1 LFLKALAGIHREPG
15 IPVPGRSCLLIM
27 TGATSVARGL
37 PAHSRSWR
45 GLSVLA
51 KLYISLVVIAGLG
64 TLLYGAIHQS
74 SKNIAEFICYLGIAI
89 LASRL
94 KVNLPGITGT
104 LSVNFLFIL
113 IGVLELSFSETLI
126 LGAISM
132 LAQCLHPE
140 PPKALQVT
148 FNVCAGSISTALAYL
163 VYHHRLTNLL
173 IGNKPVLLGVA
184 ATVYFIANA
193 GSIATVISLSER
205 RPLTQILVD
214 CYFWSFPYYLVGAGI
229 AGAITWLNQTFNWET
244 SLLLVPAVYLIYRS
258 YRLYLGKLEDEK
270 RHVEE
275 MANLHLRTIE
285 ALALAIEA
293 KDHTTHE
300 HLQRVRIYAIE
311 VAKELGVEGAELEAL
326 HAAALLHDIG
336 KLAVPEHII
345 SKPGR
350 LTPEEFEK
358 MKIHTL
364 VGAEILERVR
374 FPYPVVPIVRAHH
387 EKWDGSGYP
396 MGLKGAEIPI
406 GARILSA
413 VDYLDAL
420 ASDRQYRRALPLRD
434 VMQKLAAESGKS
446 FDPKVV
452 DVLQKRYQYLE
463 RLAVTKAGQDPS
475 GPLSTSIKIERGL
488 EPAAGF
494 ENATAQDYAGRE
506 NTFLSSIAA
515 ARQEAQS
522 LFELSQDLGA
532 SLSLTET
539 LSVFSVKLKP
549 MVPYDAIAI
558 YIKREAELIPEYVN
572 GDNYRLFSSLR
583 IPIGQ
588 GLSGW
593 VAHNRKP
600 IINGN
605 PSVEPGYLNDPSKF
619 STLSSALAVP
629 LEGISGII
637 GVLALYRGE
646 RDAFTSDHLR
656 ILLAVSG
663 KMALSIE
670 NALKY
675 QQAEDSATTD
685 YLTGLP
691 NARSLFLQLDREL
704 ARCKRDN
711 SGLTVMVSDMDGFK
725 QINDRF
731 GHLEGNR
738 VLRLFAQALKDGC
751 REYDYVARMGGD
763 EFVVIA
769 PGLAADAAGKKAEQ
783 MRALARQAGNEVCG
797 EDILSL
803 SVGRSLYPE
812 DGKDAEQLLAEAD
825 RRMYLEK
832 QKQLSYKDRRSH
844 PRLKCRVT
852 IEMQMEVGGTPLFAN
867 LTDVS
872 MGGCYVETSTILAP
886 GSKIKLGF
894 SMDDTNLSAEGVV
907 ARLDPGS
914 GLAIQFREMNREGR
928 DRMLKI
934 LEFVQ
939 KTTTFYNNRYL
950 NSLTKN

>member
-1 LFLKALAGIHREPG
+1 MSAHSHSWKP
-15 IPVPGRSCLLIM
+15 
-27 TGATSVARGL
+27 L
-37 PAHSRSWR
+37 PA
-45 GLSVLA
+45 GA
-51 KLYISLVVIAGLG
+51 KAFIGLVVFAGTA

-94 KVNLPGITGT
+94 KVTLPGITGT
-104 LSVNFLFIL
+104 LSVSFLFIL
-113 IGVLELSFSETLI
+113 VGILELSFSETLI
-126 LGAISM
+126 LGAVSM
-132 LAQCLHPE
+132 LAQCLYPDR
-140 PPKALQVT
+140 PKAIQVT
-148 FNVCAGSISTALAYL
+148 FNICAGSVSTALAYV
-163 VYHHRLTNLL
+163 VYHDPLSNILL
-173 IGNKPVLLGVA
+173 DNHALLLLVA
-184 ATVYFIANA
+184 ASTYFIANA
-193 GSIATVISLSER
+193 GSIAAVISLTER
-205 RPLTQILVD
+205 RALKKILVD
-214 CYFWSFPYYLVGAGI
+214 CYFWSFPYYLVGAGV
-229 AGAITWLNQTFNWET
+229 AGAIAWFNHTFNWET
-244 SLLLVPAVYLIYRS
+244 SLLLVPVVYLIYRS

-293 KDHTTHE
+293 KDQTTHD
-300 HLQRVRIYAIE
+300 HLQRVRVYAIE
-311 VAKELGVEGAELEAL
+311 VAKELGMEGAELEAL

-387 EKWDGSGYP
+387 EKWDGTGYP
-396 MGLKGAEIPI
+396 MGLKATDIPL

-420 ASDRQYRRALPLRD
+420 ASDRQYRRALPLQE
-434 VMQKLAAESGKS
+434 VMQQLSAESGKA

-452 DVLQKRYQYLE
+452 QVLEKRYRHLE
-463 RLAVTKAGQDPS
+463 NLALARSSNDVNS
-475 GPLSTSIKIERGL
+475 PLSTEIRIERG
-488 EPAAGF
+488 PAPDAGF
-494 ENATAQDYAGRE
+494 EKVAQDSSGQE
-506 NTFLSSIAA
+506 TTFLSSIAA

-532 SLSLTET
+532 SLSLGET

-558 YIKREAELIPEYVN
+558 YILRNDELIPEYVN

-583 IPIGQ
+583 IPLGQ

-593 VAHNRKP
+593 VAQNRKP
-600 IINGN
+600 IVNGN
-605 PSVEPGYLNDPSKF
+605 PSVEPGYLNDPTKF

-629 LEGISGII
+629 LEGVAGII

-646 RDAFTSDHLR
+646 RDAFTTDHLR
-656 ILLAVSG
+656 ILLAVSS

-675 QQAEDSATTD
+675 QQAESSATTD

-691 NARSLFLQLDREL
+691 NARSLFLELDREL
-704 ARCKRDN
+704 ARCKRDQ
-711 SGLTVMVSDMDGFK
+711 SSLIVMVSDLDGFK
-725 QINDRF
+725 QVNDRF

-738 VLRLFAQALKDGC
+738 VLRLYAQALKESC

-763 EFVVIA
+763 EFVVVA
-769 PGLAADAAGKKAEQ
+769 PGLAVDAAAKKGEQ
-783 MRALARQAGNEVCG
+783 MRALAKQAGFEICA

-803 SVGRSLYPE
+803 SVGQAVYPD
-812 DGKDAEQLLAEAD
+812 DGTDAEQLLAQAD
-825 RRMYLEK
+825 RRMYIEK
-832 QKQLSYKDRRSH
+832 QKHPSRKDRRLH
-844 PRLKCRVT
+844 ARMKCRVT
-852 IEMQMEVGGTPLFAN
+852 IELHPETGDGQMLGN
-867 LTDVS
+867 LTDLS
-872 MGGCYVETSTILAP
+872 MGGCYVETSAILTP
-886 GSKIKLGF
+886 GTKIKLVF
-894 SMDDTNLSAEGVV
+894 SLDDGNLDAEGYV
-907 ARLDPGS
+907 ARMDPGS
-914 GLAIQFREMNREGR
+914 GIAVQFKELNREAKE
-928 DRMLKI
+928 RMYRI
-934 LEFVQ
+934 LEHVQ
-939 KTTTFYNNRYL
+939 KTNTFYNNRYFENL
-950 NSLTKN
+950 LKR

>member
-1 LFLKALAGIHREPG
+1 
-15 IPVPGRSCLLIM
+15 M
-27 TGATSVARGL
+27 GL
-37 PAHSRSWR
+37 PERSRSWR
-45 GLSVLA
+45 FLSVPA
-51 KLYISLVVIAGLG
+51 KLFIALVVVAGLG
-64 TLLYGAIHQS
+64 TLVYGGIHQS
-74 SKNIAEFICYLGIAI
+74 SRNIAEFICYLCIAI

-104 LSVNFLFIL
+104 LSVNFLFVL
-113 IGVLELSFSETLI
+113 IGILELSFTETLI

-132 LAQCLHPE
+132 LAQCLYPYRA
-140 PPKALQVT
+140 KALQVA
-148 FNVCAGSISTALAYL
+148 FNVCASSISTALAYIAF
-163 VYHHRLTNLL
+163 HHRLTNLV
-173 IGNKPVLLGVA
+173 IDSRPVLLGLS

-193 GSIATVISLSER
+193 GSIAAAISLIER
-205 RPLTQILVD
+205 RPVSRILVD
-214 CYFWSFPYYLVGAGI
+214 SYFWSFPYYLVGAGI
-229 AGAITWLNQTFNWET
+229 AGGIAWLNERFNWET
-244 SLLLVPAVYLIYRS
+244 SLLVLPAVYLIYRS

-300 HLQRVRIYAIE
+300 HLQRVRVYALE
-311 VAKELGVEGAELEAL
+311 VAKELGVAGPELEAL

-396 MGLKGAEIPI
+396 LGLKGAEIPL

-420 ASDRQYRRALPLRD
+420 ASDRQYRRALPMRD
-434 VMQKLAAESGKS
+434 VIQKLAAESGKS

-452 DVLQKRYQYLE
+452 DVLQKRYEHLE
-463 RLAVTKAGQDPS
+463 HLALAKSAEDPNA
-475 GPLSTSIKIERGL
+475 PLSTAIKIERGL

-494 ENATAQDYAGRE
+494 ENAVAQDYAGRE
-506 NTFLSSIAA
+506 TTFLSSIAA
-515 ARQEAQS
+515 ARQEAQA

-532 SLSLTET
+532 SLSLGET

-558 YIKREAELIPEYVN
+558 YIKREDELIPEYVN

-583 IPIGQ
+583 IPLGQ

-619 STLSSALAVP
+619 STLRSALAVP
-629 LEGISGII
+629 LEGVAGII

-646 RDAFTSDHLR
+646 RDAFTTDHLR

-663 KMALSIE
+663 KMALAIE

-675 QQAEDSATTD
+675 AQAENSAITD

-704 ARCKRDN
+704 ARCKRDD
-711 SGLTVMVSDMDGFK
+711 SSLTVMVSDMDGFK

-738 VLRLFAQALKDGC
+738 VLRLFAQALKDSC

-769 PGLAADAAGKKAEQ
+769 PGLAADTAGKKAEQ
-783 MRALARQAGNEVCG
+783 MRALARHAGSEVCG
-797 EDILSL
+797 EEILSL
-803 SVGRSLYPE
+803 SVGRAVYPA

-832 QKQLSYKDRRSH
+832 QKQLAYKDRRSH
-844 PRLKCRVT
+844 PRMKCRVT
-852 IEMQMEVGGTPLFAN
+852 IEMQTEAAGVPLFAN
-867 LTDVS
+867 LTDIS
-872 MGGCYVETSTILAP
+872 MGGCFVETSTILSP
-886 GSKIKLGF
+886 GSQLKLGF
-894 SMDDTNLSAEGVV
+894 SMDDPGLSVEGVV
-907 ARLDPGS
+907 MRLDPGS
-914 GLAIQFREMNREGR
+914 GVAVQFKEMNRETR
-928 DRMLKI
+928 ERMFKI

-939 KTTTFYNNRYL
+939 KATTFYNKRYL
-950 NSLTKN
+950 DSLAKS

>member
-1 LFLKALAGIHREPG
+1 MSTTTH
-15 IPVPGRSCLLIM
+15 
-27 TGATSVARGL
+27 
-37 PAHSRSWR
+37 SWR
-45 GLSVLA
+45 GLPVGA
-51 KLYISLVVIAGLG
+51 KAFIGLVIAAGMAS
-64 TLLYGAIHQS
+64 LLQAAIHQS

-94 KVNLPGITGT
+94 RVTLPGITGT

-113 IGVLELSFSETLI
+113 VGVAELSYSEALT
-126 LGAISM
+126 LGAVSM
-132 LAQCLHPE
+132 LAQSLYPAR
-140 PPKALQVT
+140 PTAIQLT
-148 FNVCAGSISTALAYL
+148 FNVCAGSFSTAMAYF
-163 VYHHRLTNLL
+163 VYHNSLANQL
-173 IGNKPVLLGVA
+173 IGNHPLVLCLA
-184 ATVYFIANA
+184 ASTYFIVNA
-193 GSIATVISLSER
+193 GCIAAVISFSEG
-205 RPLTQILVD
+205 RPLRQILVD

-229 AGAITWLNQTFNWET
+229 AGVIGWFNHEFNWET
-244 SLLLVPAVYLIYRS
+244 SLLFVPAIYLIYRS

-275 MANLHLRTIE
+275 MADLHLRTIE

-293 KDHTTHE
+293 KDQTTHD

-311 VAKELGVEGAELEAL
+311 VAKELGMKGSDLEAL

-358 MKIHTL
+358 MKIHTV

-396 MGLKGAEIPI
+396 YGLKGAEIPI

-420 ASDRQYRRALPLRD
+420 ASDRQYRRAMPLD
-434 VMQKLAAESGKS
+434 EVMQRLTAESGKS

-452 DVLQKRYQYLE
+452 DVLKRRYRTLE
-463 RLAVTKAGQDPS
+463 NLALAHSADDANLTLPTELKITR
-475 GPLSTSIKIERGL
+475 GPA
-488 EPAAGF
+488 PAAGF
-494 ENATAQDYAGRE
+494 ENSTASDSPGRE
-506 NTFLSSIAA
+506 ATFLSSIAA

-558 YIKREAELIPEYVN
+558 YIRRGDELVPEYVN
-572 GDNYRLFSSLR
+572 GDNYRLFASLR
-583 IPIGQ
+583 IPVGH

-593 VAHNRKP
+593 VAQNKKP
-600 IINGN
+600 IVNGN

-619 STLSSALAVP
+619 STLRSALALP
-629 LEGISGII
+629 LEGVSGVI
-637 GVLALYRGE
+637 GVLALYRAE
-646 RDAFTSDHLR
+646 KDAFTSDHLR

-663 KMALSIE
+663 KMALAIE

-675 QQAEDSATTD
+675 EQAESSATTD

-711 SGLTVMVSDMDGFK
+711 ASLTLMVCDMNGFK
-725 QINDRF
+725 KINDRF

-738 VLRLFAQALKDGC
+738 VLRLFAQALKDSC

-769 PGLAADAAGKKAEQ
+769 PGLAADAAAKKIEQ
-783 MRALARQAGNEVCG
+783 IRPLARQAGFDVCG
-797 EDILSL
+797 EEIVSL
-803 SVGRSLYPE
+803 SVGMAVSPG
-812 DGKDAEQLLAEAD
+812 DGNDAEQLLTQAD
-825 RRMYLEK
+825 RRMYIEK
-832 QKQLSYKDRRSH
+832 QKQPSQKDQ
-844 PRLKCRVT
+844 RLHTRMKCRLT
-852 IEMQMEVGGTPLFAN
+852 IELHPHGTPGPVFGN
-867 LTDVS
+867 LIDIS
-872 MGGCYVETSTILAP
+872 LGGCYVETSAILP
-886 GSKIKLGF
+886 VGSNVKLVF
-894 SMDDTNLSAEGVV
+894 SMDNTDGALSAEGSI
-907 ARLDPGS
+907 ARIHPGS
-914 GLAIQFREMNREGR
+914 GVAVQFKEMSREAREKMYR
-928 DRMLKI
+928 I

-939 KTTTFYNNRYL
+939 NSTTVYNDRYL
-950 NSLTKN
+950 QNLFHR

>member
-1 LFLKALAGIHREPG
+1 VV
-15 IPVPGRSCLLIM
+15 IPTKMSAS
-27 TGATSVARGL
+27 TNSWRGL
-37 PAHSRSWR
+37 PAGAQVLV
-45 GLSVLA
+45 GL
-51 KLYISLVVIAGLG
+51 VIAAG
-64 TLLYGAIHQS
+64 TACLLQGAIHQS

-94 KVNLPGITGT
+94 RVTLPGITGT
-104 LSVNFLFIL
+104 LSVSFLFIL
-113 IGVLELSFSETLI
+113 VGIAELGYAEAMT
-126 LGAISM
+126 LGAVAM
-132 LAQCLHPE
+132 LAQSLYPAR
-140 PPKALQVT
+140 PTAIQLT
-148 FNVCAGSISTALAYL
+148 FNVCAGSLSTALGYL
-163 VYHHRLTNLL
+163 IYHNPFCNELIPNRPLLLCLT
-173 IGNKPVLLGVA
+173 
-184 ATVYFIANA
+184 ATVYFIVNA
-193 GSIATVISLSER
+193 GSIATVISLSEGK
-205 RPLTQILVD
+205 PLRDILVD

-229 AGAITWLNQTFNWET
+229 AGAISWFNHAFNWET
-244 SLLLVPAVYLIYRS
+244 SLLFVPAIYLIYRS

-293 KDHTTHE
+293 KDQTTHD

-311 VAKELGVEGAELEAL
+311 VAKELGMKGAELEAL

-358 MKIHTL
+358 MKIHTV

-396 MGLKGAEIPI
+396 YGLKNLEIPI

-413 VDYLDAL
+413 VDFLDAL
-420 ASDRQYRRALPLRD
+420 ASDRQYRRAMPLD
-434 VMQKLAAESGKS
+434 EVMQRLAAESGKS

-452 DVLQKRYQYLE
+452 EVLKRRYKSLE
-463 RLAVTKAGQDPS
+463 NLALKKSAEDGIPVHS
-475 GPLSTSIKIERGL
+475 GEMKITRGPA
-488 EPAAGF
+488 PAAGF
-494 ENATAQDYAGRE
+494 ESAGVSDTPGRE
-506 NTFLSSIAA
+506 ANFLSSIAA

-532 SLSLTET
+532 SLSLGET

-558 YIKREAELIPEYVN
+558 YIRRGDELIPEYVN
-572 GDNYRLFSSLR
+572 GDNYRLFASLR
-583 IPIGQ
+583 IPMGD

-593 VAHNRKP
+593 VAQNKKP
-600 IINGN
+600 IVNGN
-605 PSVEPGYLNDPSKF
+605 PSVEPGYLNDPDKF
-619 STLSSALAVP
+619 STLRSALALP
-629 LEGISGII
+629 LEGVSGVI
-637 GVLALYRGE
+637 GVLALYRAE

-656 ILLAVSG
+656 ILLAVTG
-663 KMALSIE
+663 KMALAIE
-670 NALKY
+670 NAVKY
-675 QQAEDSATTD
+675 QQAESSATTD

-711 SGLTVMVSDMDGFK
+711 VSLTLMVCDMNGFK
-725 QINDRF
+725 KINDRF

-738 VLRLFAQALKDGC
+738 VLRLFAQALKDSC

-769 PGLAADAAGKKAEQ
+769 PGLPADAATKKIEQ
-783 MRALARQAGNEVCG
+783 IRPLARQAGFDVCG

-803 SVGRSLYPE
+803 SVGVAVSPV
-812 DGKDAEQLLAEAD
+812 DGNDAEQLLTEAD

-832 QKQLSYKDRRSH
+832 QKQPTTKDQ
-844 PRLKCRVT
+844 RLHTRMKCRLT
-852 IEMQMEVGGTPLFAN
+852 IELHPQGSTAPIFGN
-867 LTDVS
+867 LIDIS
-872 MGGCYVETSTILAP
+872 LGGCYVETAAILTP
-886 GSKIKLGF
+886 GSNVKVVF
-894 SMDDTNLSAEGVV
+894 SMDKVDLSAEGSV
-907 ARLDPGS
+907 ARMHPGS
-914 GLAIQFREMNREGR
+914 GIAIQFKEMSRDSREQMYR
-928 DRMLKI
+928 I

-939 KTTTFYNNRYL
+939 SSTTMYNDRYL
-950 NSLTKN
+950 QNLFNR

>member
-1 LFLKALAGIHREPG
+1 
-15 IPVPGRSCLLIM
+15 M
-27 TGATSVARGL
+27 TSATRITTGPS
-37 PAHSRSWR
+37 SNSSSWR
-45 GLSVLA
+45 GLSWPARLFITA
-51 KLYISLVVIAGLG
+51 IVIAGMA
-64 TLLYGAIHQS
+64 TLIYGGIHQS

-89 LASRL
+89 LSSRL

-113 IGVLELSFSETLI
+113 VGVLELSLTETLI
-126 LGAISM
+126 LGAVSM
-132 LAQCLHPE
+132 LAQCLYPE
-140 PPKALQVT
+140 RPQALQLT
-148 FNVCAGSISTALAYL
+148 FNVCACALSTALAYI
-163 VYHHRLTNLL
+163 VYHQQLANLL
-173 IGNKPVLLGVA
+173 FNNRPILLGVA

-193 GSIATVISLSER
+193 GSIATVISLTER
-205 RPLTQILVD
+205 RPLTRILVD

-229 AGAITWLNQTFNWET
+229 AGVISWFNETFNWET
-244 SLLLVPAVYLIYRS
+244 SLLLVPAVYVIYRS
-258 YRLYLGKLEDEK
+258 YRLYLGKLDDEK

-275 MANLHLRTIE
+275 MANLHMRTIE

-300 HLQRVRIYAIE
+300 HLQRVRVYAIE
-311 VAKELGVEGAELEAL
+311 VAKELKLSEPELEAL
-326 HAAALLHDIG
+326 HAAAILHDIG

-420 ASDRQYRRALPLRD
+420 ASDRQYRRALPLRE
-434 VMQKLAAESGKS
+434 VMQKLSAESGKS

-452 DVLQKRYQYLE
+452 EILQKRYEQLE
-463 RLAVTKAGQDPS
+463 RTAQAKSTEDGTGS
-475 GPLSTSIKIERGL
+475 LSTTIKIERGL

-494 ENATAQDYAGRE
+494 ENAKAQDYDGRE
-506 NTFLSSIAA
+506 ATFLSSIAA
-515 ARQEAQS
+515 ARQEVQA

-532 SLSLTET
+532 SLSLGET

-558 YIKREAELIPEYVN
+558 YIKRDDKLVPEYVN
-572 GDNYRLFSSLR
+572 GDNYRLFSSLC
-583 IPIGQ
+583 IPVGQ

-593 VAHNRKP
+593 VAQNRKP

-605 PSVEPGYLNDPSKF
+605 PSVEPGYLNDPAKF
-619 STLSSALAVP
+619 STLRSALAVP
-629 LEGISGII
+629 LEGIAGVI

-663 KMALSIE
+663 KMALAIE

-675 QQAEDSATTD
+675 QQAESSATTD

-711 SGLTVMVSDMDGFK
+711 SSLTVMVSDMDGFK

-738 VLRLFAQALKDGC
+738 VLRLFAQALKDSC

-763 EFVVIA
+763 EFVVVV
-769 PGLAADAAGKKAEQ
+769 PGLAIDAAGKRVAQ
-783 MRALARQAGNEVCG
+783 MEALAKQAGSEVCG

-803 SVGRSLYPE
+803 SVGRAVYPT
-812 DGKDAEQLLAEAD
+812 DGEDAEHLLAEAD

-852 IEMQMEVGGTPLFAN
+852 IELQTGDGKAPVFAN

-872 MGGCYVETSTILAP
+872 MGGCYVETSSIVSP
-886 GSKIKLGF
+886 GSKLKIGF
-894 SMDDTNLSAEGVV
+894 SMDDGNLTAEGTV

-914 GLAIQFREMNREGR
+914 GIAVQFREVNREGR
-928 DRMLKI
+928 ERMFRI

-939 KTTTFYNNRYL
+939 KATAYYDNRYL
-950 NSLTKN
+950 ENLTKR

>member
-1 LFLKALAGIHREPG
+1 MSA
-15 IPVPGRSCLLIM
+15 S
-27 TGATSVARGL
+27 TN
-37 PAHSRSWR
+37 SWR
-45 GLSVLA
+45 ALSVEAQIFVGL
-51 KLYISLVVIAGLG
+51 VIAAG
-64 TLLYGAIHQS
+64 TACLVQAAIHQS
-74 SKNIAEFICYLGIAI
+74 SRNIAEFICYLGIAV

-94 KVNLPGITGT
+94 RVTLPGITGS

-113 IGVLELSFSETLI
+113 VGVAELGYSEALT
-126 LGAISM
+126 LGAIAM
-132 LAQCLHPE
+132 LAQSLYPDR
-140 PPKALQVT
+140 PTAIQLT
-148 FNVCAGSISTALAYL
+148 FNVCACALSTAVAYA
-163 VYHHRLTNLL
+163 VYHNPLLNGFIENRPLLLCLT
-173 IGNKPVLLGVA
+173 A
-184 ATVYFIANA
+184 SVYFIVNA
-193 GSIATVISLSER
+193 GCIAIVISFSEGK
-205 RPLTQILVD
+205 PLRTILVD

-229 AGAITWLNQTFNWET
+229 AGAISWVNHSFNWET
-244 SLLLVPAVYLIYRS
+244 SLLFVPAIYLIYRS

-275 MANLHLRTIE
+275 MAKLHLRTIE

-293 KDHTTHE
+293 KDQTTHE
-300 HLQRVRIYAIE
+300 HLQRVRVYAIE
-311 VAKELGVEGAELEAL
+311 VAKELGIKGAELEAL

-358 MKIHTL
+358 MKIHTV

-396 MGLKGAEIPI
+396 FGLKGTEIPI

-420 ASDRQYRRALPLRD
+420 ASDRQYRRAMPLDD
-434 VMQKLAAESGKS
+434 VMQRLVAEAGKS

-452 DVLQKRYQYLE
+452 DVLKVRYKSLE
-463 RLAVTKAGQDPS
+463 NLALAKSSEDGSAALSAG
-475 GPLSTSIKIERGL
+475 IKIARGPA
-488 EPAAGF
+488 PAAGF
-494 ENATAQDYAGRE
+494 ESAGVSDTPGRE
-506 NTFLSSIAA
+506 ATFLSSIAA

-532 SLSLTET
+532 SLSLGET

-558 YIKREAELIPEYVN
+558 YIRRGDELIPEYVN
-572 GDNYRLFSSLR
+572 GDNYRLFASLR
-583 IPIGQ
+583 IPVGD

-593 VAHNRKP
+593 VAQNKKP
-600 IINGN
+600 IVNGN
-605 PSVEPGYLNDPSKF
+605 PSVEPGYLNDPAKF
-619 STLSSALAVP
+619 STLRSALALP
-629 LEGISGII
+629 LEGVTGVI
-637 GVLALYRGE
+637 GVLALYRSE

-675 QQAEDSATTD
+675 QQAESSATTD

-711 SGLTVMVSDMDGFK
+711 LPLTLMVCDMNGFK
-725 QINDRF
+725 KINDCF

-738 VLRLFAQALKDGC
+738 VLRLFAQALKDSC

-769 PGLAADAAGKKAEQ
+769 PGLSADAAAKKVEQ
-783 MRALARQAGNEVCG
+783 IRPLARQAGFDVCG

-803 SVGRSLYPE
+803 SVGLAVSPE
-812 DGKDAEQLLAEAD
+812 DGNDAEQLLTEAD
-825 RRMYLEK
+825 RRMYQEK
-832 QKQLSYKDRRSH
+832 QKEPARKDQ
-844 PRLKCRVT
+844 RLHTRVKCRLT
-852 IEMQMEVGGTPLFAN
+852 IELHSQAGAGQVFGN
-867 LTDVS
+867 LIDIS
-872 MGGCYVETSTILAP
+872 LGGCYVETSAILKP
-886 GSKIKLGF
+886 GSNVKVVF
-894 SMDDTNLSAEGVV
+894 SMDDAALSTEGTI
-907 ARLDPGS
+907 ARIHPGS
-914 GLAIQFREMNREGR
+914 GVAVQFKEMSRESREKMYR
-928 DRMLKI
+928 I

-939 KTTTFYNNRYL
+939 STTTMYNDRYL
-950 NSLTKN
+950 QKLFNR

>member
-1 LFLKALAGIHREPG
+1 
-15 IPVPGRSCLLIM
+15 M
-27 TGATSVARGL
+27 TGAPSVAIAP
-37 PAHSRSWR
+37 PAQSRSWR
-45 GLSVLA
+45 GLSALA
-51 KLYISLVVIAGLG
+51 KLYISLVVIAGFA
-64 TLLYGAIHQS
+64 TLLYGAVHQS
-74 SKNIAEFICYLGIAI
+74 SKNIAEFICYLGIAV

-94 KVNLPGITGT
+94 KVSLPGITGT

-113 IGVLELSFSETLI
+113 IGVLELSFTETLI
-126 LGAISM
+126 LGAASM
-132 LAQCLHPE
+132 LAQCLYPE
-140 PPKALQVT
+140 RPRAIQVT
-148 FNVCAGSISTALAYL
+148 FNVCAGSISTALAYV

-173 IGNKPVLLGVA
+173 IPNRPILLGLA

-193 GSIATVISLSER
+193 GSIAAVISLTER
-205 RPLTQILVD
+205 RPLIRILVD

-229 AGAITWLNQTFNWET
+229 AGAIAWLNNTFNWET
-244 SLLLVPAVYLIYRS
+244 SLLLVPTVYLIYRS

-311 VAKELGVEGAELEAL
+311 VAKELGVKGPELEAL

-463 RLAVTKAGQDPS
+463 RLAVAKAGQDPS

-494 ENATAQDYAGRE
+494 ENATVQDYAGRE

-583 IPIGQ
+583 IPVGQ

-619 STLSSALAVP
+619 STLRSALAVP
-629 LEGISGII
+629 LEGISGVI

-711 SGLTVMVSDMDGFK
+711 LALTVMVSDMDGFK

-783 MRALARQAGNEVCG
+783 LRALAKQAGNEVCG

-803 SVGRSLYPE
+803 SVGRALYPE

-852 IEMQMEVGGTPLFAN
+852 IEMQMDTGGTPLFAN

-872 MGGCYVETSTILAP
+872 MGGCYIETSTILAA

-894 SMDDTNLSAEGVV
+894 SMDDASLSAEGVV

-914 GLAIQFREMNREGR
+914 GLAIQFRELNREGR
-928 DRMLKI
+928 ERMLKI

-950 NSLTKN
+950 NSLTKS

>member
-1 LFLKALAGIHREPG
+1 
-15 IPVPGRSCLLIM
+15 M
-27 TGATSVARGL
+27 GL
-37 PAHSRSWR
+37 PERSRSWR
-45 GLSVLA
+45 VMSVPA
-51 KLYISLVVIAGLG
+51 KLFIALIVTAGLG
-64 TLLYGAIHQS
+64 TLIYGGIHQTS
-74 SKNIAEFICYLGIAI
+74 RNIAEFICYLGIAI

-104 LSVNFLFIL
+104 LSVNFLFVL
-113 IGVLELSFSETLI
+113 IGVLELSFTETLI

-132 LAQCLHPE
+132 LAQCLYPYRA
-140 PPKALQVT
+140 KALQVA
-148 FNVCAGSISTALAYL
+148 FNVCASSISTALAY
-163 VYHHRLTNLL
+163 VVFHQRLTNQV
-173 IGNKPVLLGVA
+173 IDSRPVLLGLS

-193 GSIATVISLSER
+193 GSIAIAISLIER
-205 RPLTQILVD
+205 RPVSRILVD
-214 CYFWSFPYYLVGAGI
+214 SYFWSFPYYLVGAGI
-229 AGAITWLNQTFNWET
+229 AGGIAWLNESFNWET
-244 SLLLVPAVYLIYRS
+244 SLLVLPAVYLIYRS

-300 HLQRVRIYAIE
+300 HLQRVRVYALE
-311 VAKELGVEGAELEAL
+311 VAKELGVAGPELEAL

-396 MGLKGAEIPI
+396 LGLKGAEIPI

-420 ASDRQYRRALPLRD
+420 ASDRQYRRALPMRE
-434 VMQKLAAESGKS
+434 VIQKLAAESGKS

-452 DVLQKRYQYLE
+452 DILQKRHEHLE
-463 RLAVTKAGQDPS
+463 HLALARSAEDPNA
-475 GPLSTSIKIERGL
+475 PLSTAIKIERGL

-494 ENATAQDYAGRE
+494 ENAIAQDYAGRE
-506 NTFLSSIAA
+506 TTFLSSIAA
-515 ARQEAQS
+515 ARQEAQA

-532 SLSLTET
+532 SLSLGET

-558 YIKREAELIPEYVN
+558 YIKREDELIPEYVN

-583 IPIGQ
+583 IPVGQ

-619 STLSSALAVP
+619 STLRSALAIP
-629 LEGISGII
+629 LEGVSGII
-637 GVLALYRGE
+637 GVLALYRAE
-646 RDAFTSDHLR
+646 RDAFTTDHLR

-663 KMALSIE
+663 KMALAIE

-675 QQAEDSATTD
+675 QQAESSATTD

-704 ARCKRDN
+704 ARCKRDD
-711 SGLTVMVSDMDGFK
+711 SSLTVMVSDMDGFK

-738 VLRLFAQALKDGC
+738 VLRLFAQALKDSC

-783 MRALARQAGNEVCG
+783 LRVLARQAGSEVCG
-797 EDILSL
+797 EEILSL
-803 SVGRSLYPE
+803 SVGRAVYPA

-832 QKQLSYKDRRSH
+832 QKQLAYKDRRAN
-844 PRLKCRVT
+844 PRMKCRVT
-852 IEMQMEVGGTPLFAN
+852 IELQTEAGGVPLFAN
-867 LTDVS
+867 LTDIS
-872 MGGCYVETSTILAP
+872 MGGCFVETSTILSP
-886 GSKIKLGF
+886 GSRIKLGF
-894 SMDDTNLSAEGVV
+894 SMDDPGLSVEGVV
-907 ARLDPGS
+907 LRLDPGA
-914 GLAIQFREMNREGR
+914 GAAVQFKEMNRETR
-928 DRMLKI
+928 ERMFKI

-939 KTTTFYNNRYL
+939 KSTTFYNKRYL
-950 NSLTKN
+950 DSLAKT

>member
-1 LFLKALAGIHREPG
+1 LAIYPRSRELARWQDR
-15 IPVPGRSCLLIM
+15 RSDYQFM
-27 TGATSVARGL
+27 SASTNSWRSL
-37 PAHSRSWR
+37 PA
-45 GLSVLA
+45 GAQVFVAL
-51 KLYISLVVIAGLG
+51 VIAAG
-64 TLLYGAIHQS
+64 TASLLLAALHPS

-94 KVNLPGITGT
+94 RVTLPGITGT

-113 IGVLELSFSETLI
+113 VGIAELGYSEALTLGGV
-126 LGAISM
+126 AM
-132 LAQCLHPE
+132 LAQSLLPGR
-140 PPKALQVT
+140 PTAIQLT
-148 FNVCAGSISTALAYL
+148 FNVCAGAVSTAVAYV
-163 VYHHRLTNLL
+163 VYHNSFCNDL
-173 IGNKPVLLGVA
+173 IGNRPLLLCLTA
-184 ATVYFIANA
+184 SIYFIVNA
-193 GSIATVISLSER
+193 GCIAVVISFSEGK
-205 RPLTQILVD
+205 PLRKILVD

-229 AGAITWLNQTFNWET
+229 AGAISWVNHSFNWET
-244 SLLLVPAVYLIYRS
+244 SLLFVPAIYIIYRS

-293 KDHTTHE
+293 KDQTTHD
-300 HLQRVRIYAIE
+300 HLQRVRVYAIE
-311 VAKELGVEGAELEAL
+311 VAKELGIKGAELEAL

-358 MKIHTL
+358 MKIHTV

-387 EKWDGSGYP
+387 EKYDGSGYP
-396 MGLKGAEIPI
+396 FGLKGTEIPI

-420 ASDRQYRRALPLRD
+420 ASDRQYRRAVPLDD
-434 VMQKLAAESGKS
+434 VMQRLAAEAGKS

-452 DVLQKRYQYLE
+452 EVLKRRYKSLE
-463 RLAVTKAGQDPS
+463 NLARAKSTEDGSLALSAGLKITR
-475 GPLSTSIKIERGL
+475 GPA
-488 EPAAGF
+488 PAAGF
-494 ENATAQDYAGRE
+494 ESTDVLDTPGRE
-506 NTFLSSIAA
+506 ASFLSSIAA

-532 SLSLTET
+532 SLSLGET

-558 YIKREAELIPEYVN
+558 YIRRGDELIPEYVN
-572 GDNYRLFSSLR
+572 GDNYRLFASLR
-583 IPIGQ
+583 IPVGD

-593 VAHNRKP
+593 VAQNKKP
-600 IINGN
+600 IVNGN
-605 PSVEPGYLNDPSKF
+605 PSVEPGYLNDPAKF
-619 STLSSALAVP
+619 STLRSALALP
-629 LEGISGII
+629 LEGVTGVI
-637 GVLALYRGE
+637 GVLALYRSE
-646 RDAFTSDHLR
+646 RDAFTTDHLR

-675 QQAEDSATTD
+675 QQAESSATTD

-711 SGLTVMVSDMDGFK
+711 ASLTLMVCDMNGFK
-725 QINDRF
+725 KINDRF

-738 VLRLFAQALKDGC
+738 VLRLFAQALKDSC

-769 PGLAADAAGKKAEQ
+769 PGLALDAAAKKVEQ
-783 MRALARQAGNEVCG
+783 IRPLARQAGFDVCG
-797 EDILSL
+797 EDMLSL
-803 SVGRSLYPE
+803 SVGLAVSPE
-812 DGKDAEQLLAEAD
+812 DGNDAEQLLTEAD

-832 QKQLSYKDRRSH
+832 QKQPSRKDQ
-844 PRLKCRVT
+844 RLHTRMKCRLT
-852 IEMQMEVGGTPLFAN
+852 IELHPQSGGGPIFGN
-867 LTDVS
+867 LIDLS
-872 MGGCYVETSTILAP
+872 LGGCYVETSAILTP
-886 GSKIKLGF
+886 GSNVKIVF
-894 SMDDTNLSAEGVV
+894 SMDDANLSSEGTI
-907 ARLDPGS
+907 ARIHPGS
-914 GLAIQFREMNREGR
+914 GVAIQFKEMSRESREKMYR
-928 DRMLKI
+928 I

-939 KTTTFYNNRYL
+939 STTTLYNDRYL
-950 NSLTKN
+950 QKLFNR

>member
-1 LFLKALAGIHREPG
+1 MFGKRMSTSTQSWKGLTL
-15 IPVPGRSCLLIM
+15 
-27 TGATSVARGL
+27 GARAFVGL
-37 PAHSRSWR
+37 
-45 GLSVLA
+45 
-51 KLYISLVVIAGLG
+51 VIAAG
-64 TLLYGAIHQS
+64 TASLLQAALHQD

-94 KVNLPGITGT
+94 RVTLPGITGT
-104 LSVNFLFIL
+104 LSVNFLFNLVGIA
-113 IGVLELSFSETLI
+113 ELSYSEAIT

-132 LAQCLHPE
+132 LAQCLYPNR
-140 PPKALQVT
+140 PTSIQLT
-148 FNVCAGSISTALAYL
+148 FNVCAGALSTALAYF
-163 VYHHRLTNLL
+163 VYHSSLANEIIVSSPL
-173 IGNKPVLLGVA
+173 VLCLA
-184 ATVYFIANA
+184 ASTYFIVNA
-193 GSIATVISLSER
+193 GCIAVVISFSEGK
-205 RPLTQILVD
+205 PLREILVD
-214 CYFWSFPYYLVGAGI
+214 CYFWSFPYYLVGAGF
-229 AGAITWLNQTFNWET
+229 AGVIGWFNRAFNWET
-244 SLLLVPAVYLIYRS
+244 SLLFVPAIYLIYRS

-275 MANLHLRTIE
+275 IADLHLRTIE

-293 KDHTTHE
+293 KDQTTHD
-300 HLQRVRIYAIE
+300 HLQRVRVYAIE
-311 VAKELGVEGAELEAL
+311 VAKELGMKGKELEAL

-345 SKPGR
+345 AKPGR

-358 MKIHTL
+358 MKIHTV

-396 MGLKGAEIPI
+396 FGLKSTEIPI

-420 ASDRQYRRALPLRD
+420 ASDRQYRRAMPLD
-434 VMQKLAAESGKS
+434 EVMQRLAAESGKA

-452 DVLQKRYQYLE
+452 DILQKRYQALEKLALAQSAADDSLALPTALKLE
-463 RLAVTKAGQDPS
+463 R
-475 GPLSTSIKIERGL
+475 GPA
-488 EPAAGF
+488 PDAGF
-494 ENATAQDYAGRE
+494 EDAAVSDAPGRE
-506 NTFLSSIAA
+506 ATFLSSIAA

-532 SLSLTET
+532 SLSLGET

-558 YIKREAELIPEYVN
+558 YILRDDILVPEYVN

-583 IPIGQ
+583 IPVGD

-593 VAHNRKP
+593 VAQNRKP
-600 IINGN
+600 IVNGN
-605 PSVEPGYLNDPSKF
+605 PSVEPGYLNDPDKF
-619 STLSSALAVP
+619 STLRSALALP
-629 LEGISGII
+629 LEGVAGVI
-637 GVLALYRGE
+637 GVLALYRSE
-646 RDAFTSDHLR
+646 RDAFTTDHLR

-663 KMALSIE
+663 KMALAIE

-675 QQAEDSATTD
+675 QQAESSATTD

-711 SGLTVMVSDMDGFK
+711 ASLTLMVCDMNGFK
-725 QINDRF
+725 KINDRF

-738 VLRLFAQALKDGC
+738 VLRLFAQALKDSC

-769 PGLAADAAGKKAEQ
+769 AGLSAADAAKRVEQ
-783 MRALARQAGNEVCG
+783 IRPLARQAGFDVCA
-797 EDILSL
+797 EEILSL
-803 SVGRSLYPE
+803 SVGLAVSPD
-812 DGKDAEQLLAEAD
+812 DGNDAEQLLTQAD
-825 RRMYLEK
+825 RRMYMEKEK
-832 QKQLSYKDRRSH
+832 QPSRKDQ
-844 PRLKCRVT
+844 RLHARMDCRLT
-852 IEMQMEVGGTPLFAN
+852 IELHPQAGGGPIFGN
-867 LTDVS
+867 LIDIS
-872 MGGCYVETSTILAP
+872 LGGCYVETNLILTP
-886 GSKIKLGF
+886 GSDLKLVF
-894 SMDDTNLSAEGVV
+894 SIDDAEGGLSAEGTV
-907 ARLDPGS
+907 ARIHPGS
-914 GLAIQFREMNREGR
+914 GVAVQFKEMSRESREKMYR
-928 DRMLKI
+928 I

-939 KTTTFYNNRYL
+939 STTTFYNDRYL
-950 NSLTKN
+950 QNRQR

>member
-1 LFLKALAGIHREPG
+1 MDVARHRSG
-15 IPVPGRSCLLIM
+15 GSVLTHM
-27 TGATSVARGL
+27 TGATSVVIGL

-45 GLSVLA
+45 SLSLPA
-51 KLYISLVVIAGLG
+51 KLFITLMVIAGLAV
-64 TLLYGAIHQS
+64 LVYGGVHQS

-113 IGVLELSFSETLI
+113 IGVLELSFTETLI
-126 LGAISM
+126 LGAVSM
-132 LAQCLHPE
+132 LAQCLYPE
-140 PPKALQVT
+140 RPKAIQVT
-148 FNVCAGSISTALAYL
+148 FNVCAGAVSTALAYV
-163 VYHHRLTNLL
+163 VYHHPLSME
-173 IGNKPVLLGVA
+173 IVGNRPILLGVA
-184 ATVYFIANA
+184 ATVYFVANA
-193 GSIATVISLSER
+193 GSIAAVISLTER
-205 RPLTQILVD
+205 RPLTRILVD

-229 AGAITWLNQTFNWET
+229 AGSIAWLNHSFNWET
-244 SLLLVPAVYLIYRS
+244 SLLMAPAVYLIYRS

-311 VAKELGVEGAELEAL
+311 VAKELGVTGPELEAL

-387 EKWDGSGYP
+387 EKFDGSGYP
-396 MGLKGAEIPI
+396 LGLKGAEIPI

-420 ASDRQYRRALPLRD
+420 ASDRQYRRALPLKD
-434 VMQKLAAESGKS
+434 VMQKLATESGKS

-452 DVLQKRYQYLE
+452 DVLQKRYQHLE
-463 RLAVTKAGQDPS
+463 RLAVAKSASDPN
-475 GPLSTSIKIERGL
+475 GPLSTAIKIERGL

-494 ENATAQDYAGRE
+494 ENATAQDYVGRE
-506 NTFLSSIAA
+506 TTFLSSIAA

-532 SLSLTET
+532 SLSLGET

-558 YIKREAELIPEYVN
+558 YIRRDAELVPEYVN

-583 IPIGQ
+583 IPVGQ

-593 VAHNRKP
+593 VAQNRKP
-600 IINGN
+600 IVNGN

-619 STLSSALAVP
+619 STLRSALAVP
-629 LEGISGII
+629 LEGVAGVI

-675 QQAEDSATTD
+675 QQAESSATTD

-711 SGLTVMVSDMDGFK
+711 TTLTVMVSDMDGFK

-738 VLRLFAQALKDGC
+738 VLRLFAQALKDSC

-763 EFVVIA
+763 EFVVVA

-783 MRALARQAGNEVCG
+783 MRALAKQAGTEVCG
-797 EDILSL
+797 EEILSL
-803 SVGRSLYPE
+803 SVGRAMYPE

-832 QKQLSYKDRRSH
+832 QKQLAYKDRRSH
-844 PRLKCRVT
+844 PRMKCRVT
-852 IEMQMEVGGTPLFAN
+852 IELQTETGGTPLFAN

-872 MGGCYVETSTILAP
+872 LGGCFVETSTILSP
-886 GSKIKLGF
+886 GTKIKLGF
-894 SMDDTNLSAEGVV
+894 SMDDATLSAEGVV

-914 GLAIQFREMNREGR
+914 GIAVQFREMNREAR
-928 DRMLKI
+928 ERMFRI

-950 NSLTKN
+950 DSLTKS